1 MYADL
6 SYDFDLLEEKL
17 KQLNENRLLSIIQKD
32 KIAVD
37 EKPWLLYSG
46 VNESNTRFAI
56 EYGKISSRVWK
67 DFIVQEPIKF
77 LTRYIKSIVFFVRG
91 VTFLGENNYEPQ
103 FKIRSNVVRIAGYT
117 IAPFLLAGI
126 ISAFFLVFS
135 KVINYVRGEKKLVIL
150 LRNSDQSIMIIT
162 SIILIVY
169 LLVINMLVCCEN
181 ERMFVSISP
190 IALIIGGYYSYYILS
205 ILKRRYLS
213 R

>member
-37 EKPWLLYSG
+37 EKPWLLHSG
-46 VNESNTRFAI
+46 VTESNTRFAI

-77 LTRYIKSIVFFVRG
+77 LIRYIKAIVLFVRG

-103 FKIRSNVVRIAGYT
+103 HKIRSNVVRIAGYA
-117 IAPFLLAGI
+117 IAPFLLIGI
-126 ISAFFLVFS
+126 MGAFYLVIAR
-135 KVINYVRGEKKLVIL
+135 VINYVRREDKLMMSLKDV
-150 LRNSDQSIMIIT
+150 DQNFMIII
-162 SIILIVY
+162 SIILIAY
-169 LLVINMLVCCEN
+169 SLVINMLVCCEN

-190 IALIIGGYYSYYILS
+190 LSLIIGAYYSHYILS
-205 ILKRRYLS
+205 ILKQRYLLS
-213 R
+213 